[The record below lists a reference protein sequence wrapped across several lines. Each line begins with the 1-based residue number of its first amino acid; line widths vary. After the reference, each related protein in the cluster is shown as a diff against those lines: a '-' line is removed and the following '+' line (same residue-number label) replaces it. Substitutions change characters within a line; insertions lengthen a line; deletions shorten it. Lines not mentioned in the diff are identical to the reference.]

1 MDPSSSLDS
10 LPSWLLALVG
20 MRRYGGPEHLLGR
33 RLVVGREDA
42 SVPAWVSSDPAGDAF
57 ALSIS
62 AGRVLGAGTD
72 KARSYMHEHA
82 QRPQPPSGSIIRDT
96 RPPAVATSPAA
107 TNVTQSSVAP
117 TDPLGATLARAVH
130 RRASLAIPTLQRA
143 FSPLQEMQISDFIRT
158 LMAERPDNLD
168 RIRTLMAERPDNLDR
183 IKILMEER
191 AANMAPFK
199 QMQGHVE
206 ILMEEHR
213 HARWQETLAQAE
225 IDTAAA
231 AAAAAA
237 PAPSPT
243 PRTSSAA
250 PAPSTATRTRAEGS
264 WFPRS

>member
-1 MDPSSSLDS
+1 
-10 LPSWLLALVG
+10 
-20 MRRYGGPEHLLGR
+20 
-33 RLVVGREDA
+33 
-42 SVPAWVSSDPAGDAF
+42 
-57 ALSIS
+57 
-62 AGRVLGAGTD
+62 
-72 KARSYMHEHA
+72 MHEHA

-107 TNVTQSSVAP
+107 TNVTQSSVAA
-117 TDPLGATLARAVH
+117 TDPLAATLARAVH
-130 RRASLAIPTLQRA
+130 RRASLAILTLQRA
-143 FSPLQEMQISDFIRT
+143 FSPLQEMQMLDFTRT

-183 IKILMEER
+183 IRTLMEER
-191 AANMAPFK
+191 AANMARFR

-231 AAAAAA
+231 AAA

-243 PRTSSAA
+243 RHTSSSS